1 MPGTT
6 DLIGYAASIAVLLTF
21 LMRTMLPLRIV
32 AIVSNILFLTYSYL
46 AHIPP
51 VFLLH
56 VALLP
61 VNCLRLPG
69 VGFGEARS
77 DKPLASHAFRDALY
91 QRAGAR
97 RERRPL

>member
-1 MPGTT
+1 MSKT
-6 DLIGYAASIAVLLTF
+6 DIIGYAASIAVLLTF
-21 LMRTMLPLRIV
+21 LMRTMLPLRLV
-32 AIVSNILFLTYSYL
+32 AIASNLLFLSYGYL

-61 VNCLRLPG
+61 INCVRL
-69 VGFGEARS
+69 FGIGLDNAPVRT
-77 DKPLASHAFRDALY
+77 PLASHIYCDTFHESAEV
-91 QRAGAR
+91 Q